1 MNSLESIGL
10 FFFFTYTSEQ
20 GTHEKKKVWF
30 WLSFILKQNTEE
42 KNSRLES

>member
-1 MNSLESIGL
+1 MNSLESIG
-10 FFFFTYTSEQ
+10 FFFLTYISEQ
-20 GTHEKKKVWF
+20 GTREKKIWF